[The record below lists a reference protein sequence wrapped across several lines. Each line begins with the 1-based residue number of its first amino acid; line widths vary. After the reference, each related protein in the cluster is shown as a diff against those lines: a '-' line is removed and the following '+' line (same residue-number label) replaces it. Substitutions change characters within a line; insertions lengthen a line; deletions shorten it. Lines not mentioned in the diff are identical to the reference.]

1 MKRSLVCLSLFSLAV
16 GFSLQAQAPPAGPP
30 SVSAEVKR
38 SYNNIKTN
46 IMKAAEKVP
55 DDAYSFTPATTIRPF
70 GALVGHVAD
79 AQLGTCSTLNGERK
93 QGTASTK
100 TSKADLVAALKE
112 SFEACDK
119 AYEALTDANASEST
133 GSGRG
138 QRTRIGAL
146 YGNIA
151 HDNEMY
157 GTMSVYMRAKGLV
170 PPSSEG
176 K

>member
-1 MKRSLVCLSLFSLAV
+1 MKTSVACFSLIGLV
-16 GFSLQAQAPPAGPP
+16 GILALQAQTAP
-30 SVSAEVKR
+30 SVAAELKQ
-38 SYNNIKTN
+38 SYARVKTN
-46 IMKAAEKVP
+46 LMKAADKVP

-79 AQLGTCSTLNGERK
+79 AQLGTCSRLTGEAK
-93 QGTASTK
+93 QGTAASK

-112 SFEACDK
+112 SFDACDK
-119 AYEALTDANASEST
+119 AYDALTDANGSEST

-138 QRTRIGAL
+138 QRTRLGAL
-146 YGNIA
+146 YGNVV

-176 K
+176 R